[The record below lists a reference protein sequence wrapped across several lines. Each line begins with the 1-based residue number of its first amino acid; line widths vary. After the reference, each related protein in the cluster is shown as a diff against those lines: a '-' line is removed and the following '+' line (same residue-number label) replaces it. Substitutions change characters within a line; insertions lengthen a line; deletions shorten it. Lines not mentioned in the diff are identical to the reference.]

1 MLFMIILRC
10 ILWSI
15 REVKILGMSIVG
27 IYCRSEVLAIEFVGL
42 LRWQKLCKDLVKTPE
57 PLKRKRFFDV
67 LVALNDLV
75 TKSEVCK
82 WEKPKH
88 CAIHLPNRVLHQAA
102 APRVHMVS
110 SKPRMCCTMGRHGSK
125 LHIFK
130 PKRTWR

>member
-1 MLFMIILRC
+1 
-10 ILWSI
+10 
-15 REVKILGMSIVG
+15 MSIVG

-82 WEKPKH
+82 
-88 CAIHLPNRVLHQAA
+88 
-102 APRVHMVS
+102 
-110 SKPRMCCTMGRHGSK
+110 
-125 LHIFK
+125 
-130 PKRTWR
+130 